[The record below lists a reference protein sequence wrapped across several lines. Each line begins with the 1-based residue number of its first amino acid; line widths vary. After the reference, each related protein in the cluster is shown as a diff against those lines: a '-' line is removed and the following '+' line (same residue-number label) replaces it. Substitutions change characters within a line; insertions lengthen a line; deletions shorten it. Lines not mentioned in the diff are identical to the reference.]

1 MVAPQMRAL
10 VLHDTT
16 GPGALR
22 LEDIEAPAAGDGT
35 AAIDVHAAGVGF
47 VDYLITLG
55 QYQIQPPLPFVPG
68 IEVAGMADGRRVAAT
83 VPVGAFAEVALAP
96 SFLVFDLPDE
106 LPFATAA
113 AMVTNYQTAHLA
125 LVKRGRLA
133 AGETVLVLGG
143 AGGVGLACI
152 AVAKAAGAGRV
163 VAVVS
168 TPERGELATAAGA
181 DAICLTSDEQ
191 WEPADI
197 VVDPIGG
204 DAFKRGLRSLRPHGR
219 LLVIGFASG
228 TIPEVAVNRLL
239 LRSTDVVGVNYGG
252 SLMVD
257 QQFAQAA
264 WNDLMGWWS
273 AGKLTVDGVTEHP
286 LDEVP
291 GVLQGLGDRTVVGK
305 PVAIL
310 R

>member
-1 MVAPQMRAL
+1 MRAL
-10 VLHDTT
+10 RLHDIT
-16 GPGALR
+16 GPSALR
-22 LEDIEAPAAGDGT
+22 LEEIDAPDAPDGT
-35 AAIDVHAAGVGF
+35 AAIDVHAAGIGF
-47 VDYLITLG
+47 VDYLITHG
-55 QYQIQPPLPFVPG
+55 QYQIRPPLPFVPG
-68 IEVAGMADGRRVAAT
+68 IEVAGTVDGRRVAAT
-83 VPVGAFAEVALAP
+83 VPVGAFADVAVAP
-96 SFLVFDLPDE
+96 GFLVFDLPED

-113 AMVTNYQTAHLA
+113 AMVTNFQTAHLA
-125 LVKRGRLA
+125 LLKRGRLQ

-181 DAICLTSDEQ
+181 DAIRLTSDDEWEQ
-191 WEPADI
+191 ADI
-197 VVDPIGG
+197 VVDPVGG
-204 DAFKRGLRSLRPHGR
+204 DAFKRGLRSLNPHGR

-252 SLMVD
+252 SLMFD

-264 WNDLMGWWS
+264 WADLMGWWS
-273 AGKLTVDGVTEHP
+273 AGSLRVDGITEHP
-286 LDEVP
+286 LEDVP
-291 GVLQGLGDRTVVGK
+291 QVLEGLGARKVTGK
-305 PVAIL
+305 PVAVL

>member
-1 MVAPQMRAL
+1 MRAQ

-22 LEDIEAPAAGDGT
+22 LEEIDAPEAGDGLV
-35 AAIDVHAAGVGF
+35 AIDVHAAGMGF
-47 VDYLITLG
+47 VDYLVTRG
-55 QYQIQPPLPFVPG
+55 EYQIQPPLPFVPG
-68 IEVAGMADGRRVAAT
+68 IEVAGTAGGRRVAAT
-83 VPVGAFAEVALAP
+83 VPVGAFAEVAVAP
-96 SFLVFDLPDE
+96 EFLVYELPDA

-113 AMVTNYQTAHLA
+113 AMVTNFQTAHLA
-125 LVKRGRLA
+125 LIKRGRIQ

-168 TPERGELATAAGA
+168 SAERGELATGAGA
-181 DAICLTSDEQ
+181 DGICLVDDER
-191 WEPADI
+191 WEQADI
-197 VVDPIGG
+197 VVDPVGG
-204 DAFKRGLRSLRPHGR
+204 DAFKRGLRSLNPHGR

-239 LRSTDVVGVNYGG
+239 LKSTDVVGVNYGG
-252 SLMVD
+252 SLMFD
-257 QQFAQAA
+257 QQFAQSA
-264 WNDLMGWWS
+264 WADLMGWWS
-273 AGKLTVDGVTEHP
+273 AGTLTVDGISEHP
-286 LDEVP
+286 LEDVP
-291 GVLQGLGDRTVVGK
+291 AVLDGLGSRRVTGK
-305 PVAIL
+305 PVAVL